1 VLDKE
6 YQTGIEAVFI
16 AFPFNLETPSFR
28 ADINGIPFTPNEDQL
43 NGTVRDWYPL
53 GRWVDVSDGNRGVTI
68 TPLDAP
74 LVHLGGIT
82 TGKWAR
88 ELEPEGPTVMSWAL
102 HNHWMVNFKASQGGE
117 IPLRYRLTTHAG
129 AVDDV
134 AASRFGLESTTPP
147 VPMRDYLRTGPESGQ
162 FLDVPGDAPVLLT
175 AKPADDG
182 DGIIIR
188 IQNLTEQ
195 EQTVPVR
202 FPSVEPQS
210 ANLTSPLEINGD
222 VLATD
227 GSSVTVPVAGLA
239 IQSIRVRF

>member
-1 VLDKE
+1 MIDKE
-6 YQTGIEAVFI
+6 HETGIEAVFI
-16 AFPFNLETPSFR
+16 AFPFNLGSPSFR
-28 ADINGIPFTPNEDQL
+28 ADVNGVPFTPNEDQL

-53 GRWVDVSDGNRGVTI
+53 GRWVDVSDGERGVTI

-88 ELEPEGPTVMSWAL
+88 ELEPEGPTIMSWAL
-102 HNHWMVNFKASQGGE
+102 HNHWMVNFKASQGGP

-147 VPMRDYLRTGPESGQ
+147 ITMRDYLRTGPESGR
-162 FLDVPGDAPVLLT
+162 FLEVPADAPVLVT

-188 IQNLTEQ
+188 LQNLSDGDQ
-195 EQTVPVR
+195 SVPVR
-202 FPSVEPQS
+202 FHS
-210 ANLTSPLEINGD
+210 AAPTSASRTSPLEINLD
-222 VLATD
+222 NLATD
-227 GSSVTVPVAGLA
+227 NGSVAVAVRGKA